1 MNNEIQF
8 ILYQLPDEEGKVQVV
23 IKDET
28 IWATQKA
35 MAQLFNVGV
44 PAISK
49 HLKNIFEE
57 GELPES
63 SVVSKMEITASDGK
77 DYFTSFYSL
86 DAIIAVGYR
95 VSSARATKF
104 RQWATSTLKE
114 FIKKGFVLDEERLKQ
129 GNAVFGKD
137 YFREL
142 LEKVRSIRA
151 SERRIW
157 QQITDIYAECSFDY
171 DRNSPTTREFYQ
183 MVQNRFHYAIT
194 GQTAP
199 EIIYTRADHTKDH
212 MGLQTWKN
220 APDGRI
226 LLSDTK
232 VAKNYLPEVEIR
244 RLERVVSGYFD
255 YIEDLI
261 ERENAFSMAQFA
273 ASVNEFLTFRRYAL
287 LPDKG
292 KISREEA
299 DKKATEEYELF
310 NPTQQIDSDFDKEVR
325 AFLEKE

>member
-8 ILYQLPDEEGKVQVV
+8 ILYQLPNDEGKVQVV

-35 MAQLFNVGV
+35 MAQLFDVGI

-77 DYFTSFYSL
+77 DYRTSFYSL

-95 VSSARATKF
+95 VSSVRATRF
-104 RQWATSTLKE
+104 RQWATRILNE
-114 FIKKGFVLDEERLKQ
+114 YIRKGFVLDEDRLKQ
-129 GNAVFGKD
+129 GAAVFGKD

-220 APDGRI
+220 APDG
-226 LLSDTK
+226 T
-232 VAKNYLPEVEIR
+232 
-244 RLERVVSGYFD
+244 VVCCS
-255 YIEDLI
+255 
-261 ERENAFSMAQFA
+261 
-273 ASVNEFLTFRRYAL
+273 
-287 LPDKG
+287 
-292 KISREEA
+292 
-299 DKKATEEYELF
+299 AT
-310 NPTQQIDSDFDKEVR
+310 QR
-325 AFLEKE
+325 